1 MRRLATLLALIGTL
15 ASCGDTSESSMA
27 VTPSGAMTVSLTAR
41 PVLRSGK
48 DNALPVMA
56 QQVKVTRRSVLRDSP
71 SSLLTTLRG
80 NSTILSAGVRGAHP
94 AITPGKRMAL
104 SVANLSEADIPNLAQ
119 LITTE
124 LPPTVPTTTLRGDAA
139 RGEDYY
145 INICSA
151 CHGGN
156 AQGNDALS
164 APALAGVNDWYLKS
178 SYESYVD
185 GLRGTHPDDF
195 YGAQMARL
203 APALANSDDI
213 NDVIAFIATLPPQR
227 TPSYLIVMCMIMRPD
242 IHLRQTTISLAYALL
257 HLIIG
262 TRATSSHSP
271 PLRPLL
277 PVTPVRVKPTDL
289 SAEQLTNDTKG
300 AENAQQW
307 GCADC

>member
-1 MRRLATLLALIGTL
+1 M
-15 ASCGDTSESSMA
+15 
-27 VTPSGAMTVSLTAR
+27 
-41 PVLRSGK
+41 
-48 DNALPVMA
+48 
-56 QQVKVTRRSVLRDSP
+56 
-71 SSLLTTLRG
+71 
-80 NSTILSAGVRGAHP
+80 RGAHP
-94 AITPGKRMAL
+94 DDNAGKRMAL

-124 LPPTVPTTTLRGDAA
+124 LPRALSTATLRGDAA

-156 AQGNDALS
+156 AQGNDALG

-178 SYESYVD
+178 SYESYLD

-227 TPSYLIVMCMIMRPD
+227 
-242 IHLRQTTISLAYALL
+242 
-257 HLIIG
+257 
-262 TRATSSHSP
+262 SP
-271 PLRPLL
+271 
-277 PVTPVRVKPTDL
+277 
-289 SAEQLTNDTKG
+289 
-300 AENAQQW
+300 
-307 GCADC
+307 